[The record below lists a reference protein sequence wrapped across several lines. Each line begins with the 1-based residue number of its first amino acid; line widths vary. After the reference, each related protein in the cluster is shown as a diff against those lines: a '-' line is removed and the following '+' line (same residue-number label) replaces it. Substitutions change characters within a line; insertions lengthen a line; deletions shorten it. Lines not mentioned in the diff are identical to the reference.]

1 MQLEQQLVVVSLQ
14 MEAQLPRFSVATRP
28 RNSFFGRIE
37 IRLKMLICRSS
48 KFEIRVDLGYLH
60 FRRAFGA
67 TTEVSPHLRHPL
79 GVFLLVVIVD
89 SSLRIISEAITLRK
103 CLCHN
108 RMLVVT
114 CFRHSD
120 TGIWQFI
127 AEQRQIWLPLHKL
140 LPRFVQAESS
150 LVGLGTFGVDLLE

>member
-37 IRLKMLICRSS
+37 CRLKMFVCRSS
-48 KFEIRVDLGYLH
+48 KFEIRVDLGNLH
-60 FRRAFGA
+60 FRHAFGA

-89 SSLRIISEAITLRK
+89 SSLRVIAEAVTLHK
-103 CLCHN
+103 CLRHD

-114 CFRHSD
+114 CFCHSY
-120 TGIWQFI
+120 TEIWELR
-127 AEQRQIWLPLHKL
+127 AENGQIWLPFHKL
-140 LPRFVQAESS
+140 LPRFVQAESR
-150 LVGLGTFGVDLLE
+150 LVGLGTFRAYLLE